1 MSASKKIINHI
12 AIIMDGNGRWS
23 KKKLLKKS
31 LGHKAGI
38 DTAIQICKET
48 AKNKLTKNL
57 TLYTFSTENWK
68 RSTLEINHLFKL
80 IDNTYASFKNAAQEN
95 NIKIKH
101 LGARAKLPKKTLI
114 IIDDAVETT
123 KNNTGLI
130 LNIALNYGGRAEIID
145 ALKNLNKLNLKL
157 NQKNIS
163 KFMYNPKLPDPE
175 ILIRTGGDYRLSNFL
190 LWQAA
195 YTELFFVNTLWPDF
209 KYKALKDIT
218 DKYFLRERRFGNV
231 K

>member
-23 KKKLLKKS
+23 RKKLLS
-31 LGHKAGI
+31 RTLGHKAGI

-57 TLYTFSTENWK
+57 TFYTFSTENWK
-68 RSTLEINHLFKL
+68 RSPAEVSQLFKL
-80 IDNTYASFKNAAQEN
+80 INNTYEAFKDVAQQN
-95 NIKIKH
+95 NIQIKH
-101 LGARAKLPKKTLI
+101 LGCRTRLPKKTLN
-114 IIDDAVETT
+114 IIDDVIEIT

-145 ALKNLNKLNLKL
+145 ALNKLNKLELKL
-157 NQKNIS
+157 NEKNLS
-163 KFMYNPKLPDPE
+163 KCLYNPKLPDPE

-190 LWQAA
+190 LWQSA
-195 YTELFFVNTLWPDF
+195 YTELFFVKTLWPDF
-209 KYKALKDIT
+209 KYKMLIDIT
-218 DKYFLRERRFGNV
+218 NKFFLRERKFG

>member
-1 MSASKKIINHI
+1 MSTSKKIINHI

-23 KKKLLKKS
+23 KKKSLKKS

-38 DTAIQICKET
+38 DNAISICNAT
-48 AKNKLTKNL
+48 AKNRLTKNL

-68 RSTLEINHLFKL
+68 RSPIEISFLFKL
-80 IDNTYASFKNAAQEN
+80 IDDTYEVFKDTAQEN

-101 LGARAKLPKKTLI
+101 LGSRAKLPKKTLA
-114 IIDDAVETT
+114 IIDDVIDLT

-130 LNIALNYGGRAEIID
+130 LNIALNYGGRAEIVE
-145 ALKNLNKLNLKL
+145 AFKNFNKLNVNL
-157 NQKNIS
+157 NEKNFN
-163 KFMYNPKLPDPE
+163 KYLYNPELPDPE

-190 LWQAA
+190 LWQSA
-195 YTELFFVNTLWPDF
+195 YSELFFVKTLWPDF
-209 KYKALKDIT
+209 KYKMLKDIT
-218 DKYFLRERRFGNV
+218 NKFFLRQRKFG

>member
-1 MSASKKIINHI
+1 MSTSKKIINHI
-12 AIIMDGNGRWS
+12 AIIMDGNGRWA
-23 KKKLLKKS
+23 KKKSFKKS

-38 DTAIQICKET
+38 NVAIKICKSV

-68 RSTLEINHLFKL
+68 RSPVEISNLFNL
-80 IDNTYASFKNAAQEN
+80 INDTYDSFKDAAHKN

-101 LGARAKLPKKTLI
+101 LGSRENLPKKTLM
-114 IIDDAVETT
+114 IIDDVIDIT
-123 KNNTGLI
+123 KDNTGLI

-145 ALKNLNKLNLKL
+145 AFNKLNQLKL
-157 NQKNIS
+157 KSSEKNFT
-163 KFMYNPKLPDPE
+163 KCLYDPNLPDPE

-190 LWQAA
+190 LWQSA
-195 YTELFFVNTLWPDF
+195 YTELFFIKTLWPDF
-209 KYKALKDIT
+209 KYKMLFDIT
-218 DKYFLRERRFGNV
+218 DKFSLRERKFG